1 MNLGNIK
8 EYIRNSESG
17 FSKNAIFVGNS
28 NIDMKKR
35 AREVTDLLFNQGS
48 IATNNLVV
56 AGRSDLVAEYVGQT
70 ASKTA
75 EVINSAL
82 GGVLFV
88 EEAHELGEGDR
99 YDFGKEALSTLIVM
113 ADAHREDLVVILAG
127 NYDAMQELLLQNA
140 AFQSRFPN
148 LIQFEDYATMAQ
160 EIAIII
166 KNLYRMNN
174 DYYDVLSTV
183 ESAVKK
189 YGTTLDKLS
198 LKIADVDHRKV
209 ILQILFD
216 LRYARDT
223 DYDFEIELY
232 RCDTQALQD
241 ITYYLEKVTTEFN
254 REGST
259 LIDISCLN
267 REEYLEMIKKN
278 ELI

>member
-1 MNLGNIK
+1 MGNIK